1 MMVVRKKSIRIVW
14 RDGFFLY
21 LCSEINNN
29 KLRIGMTQGEAV
41 IKALEDL
48 GGKASLKQIYAL
60 AKTYVTFGTKTPEE
74 SIRAILQRSPKA
86 KQKVKGS
93 GWWELVSYQEEI
105 ARLEQAISA
114 RDERIQELEA
124 QMTPTAIFERMA
136 NMYMNASMNK
146 DKDDRK
152 EVCNILN
159 KIQSRLNLTVSK
171 ELYDRTVSF
180 DKDIPM
186 SSKIN
191 IDGDNNGVLG
201 ENIGI
206 QLSTDLQ
213 EKLVNGM
220 LGKKLLN
227 NGNSNQG

>member
-29 KLRIGMTQGEAV
+29 KLRIDMTQGEAV

-93 GWWELVSYQEEI
+93 GLWELVSYQEDI

-114 RDERIQELEA
+114 KDERIKELEA
-124 QMTPTAIFERMA
+124 QATPIAIFERMA
-136 NMYMNASMNK
+136 NMYMDASMNK

-152 EVCNILN
+152 EVCNILS

-186 SSKIN
+186 SKIN
-191 IDGDNNGVLG
+191 VDGNNNGVLG

-206 QLSTDLQ
+206 QLSTDWQ

>member
-1 MMVVRKKSIRIVW
+1 
-14 RDGFFLY
+14 
-21 LCSEINNN
+21 
-29 KLRIGMTQGEAV
+29 MTQGEAV

-60 AKTYVTFGTKTPEE
+60 AKTYIKFGTKTPEE

-93 GWWELVSYQEEI
+93 GLWELVSYQEDI

-114 RDERIQELEA
+114 KDERIKELEA
-124 QMTPTAIFERMA
+124 QATPIAIFERMA

-152 EVCNILN
+152 EVCNILS

-171 ELYDRTVSF
+171 ELYDRIVSF

-186 SSKIN
+186 SKIN
-191 IDGDNNGVLG
+191 VDGNNNGVVS

-206 QLSTDLQ
+206 NLSTDWQ

-220 LGKKLLN
+220 LDKKLLN
-227 NGNSNQG
+227 NDNSNQG

>member
-1 MMVVRKKSIRIVW
+1 
-14 RDGFFLY
+14 
-21 LCSEINNN
+21 
-29 KLRIGMTQGEAV
+29 MTQGEAV

-105 ARLEQAISA
+105 ARLEQTISA
-114 RDERIQELEA
+114 RDKRIQELEA

-206 QLSTDLQ
+206 QLSTDWQ

>member
-1 MMVVRKKSIRIVW
+1 MMVVWKKSIRIVW

-29 KLRIGMTQGEAV
+29 KLRIDMTQGEAV

-74 SIRAILQRSPKA
+74 SIRTLLQRSPKA

-93 GWWELVSYQEEI
+93 GWWELSSYQEEI
-105 ARLEQAISA
+105 AQLEQAISA
-114 RDERIQELEA
+114 RDKRIQELEA

-186 SSKIN
+186 SKIN
-191 IDGDNNGVLG
+191 VDGNNNGVLG

-206 QLSTDLQ
+206 QLSTDWQ

>member
-1 MMVVRKKSIRIVW
+1 MMVVWKKSIRIVW

-21 LCSEINNN
+21 LCSEINN
-29 KLRIGMTQGEAV
+29 KLRIDMTQGEAV

-74 SIRAILQRSPKA
+74 SIRAILLRSPKA

-105 ARLEQAISA
+105 ARLEQTISA

-206 QLSTDLQ
+206 QLSTDWQ

>member
-29 KLRIGMTQGEAV
+29 KLTIDMTQGEAV

-105 ARLEQAISA
+105 ARLGQAISA
-114 RDERIQELEA
+114 RDERIKELEA
-124 QMTPTAIFERMA
+124 QLTPTAIFERMA

-186 SSKIN
+186 SKIN
-191 IDGDNNGVLG
+191 VDGNNNGVLG

-206 QLSTDLQ
+206 QLSTDWQ

>member
-1 MMVVRKKSIRIVW
+1 
-14 RDGFFLY
+14 
-21 LCSEINNN
+21 
-29 KLRIGMTQGEAV
+29 MTQGEAV

-93 GWWELVSYQEEI
+93 GLWELVSYQEDI

-114 RDERIQELEA
+114 KDERIKELEA
-124 QMTPTAIFERMA
+124 QATPIAIFERMA

-186 SSKIN
+186 SKIN
-191 IDGDNNGVLG
+191 VDGNNNGVLG

>member
-1 MMVVRKKSIRIVW
+1 MMVVWKKSIRIVW

-29 KLRIGMTQGEAV
+29 KLTIDMTQGEAV

-74 SIRAILQRSPKA
+74 SIRAILLRSPKA

-105 ARLEQAISA
+105 ARLEQTISA

-206 QLSTDLQ
+206 QLSTDWQ

>member
-1 MMVVRKKSIRIVW
+1 
-14 RDGFFLY
+14 
-21 LCSEINNN
+21 
-29 KLRIGMTQGEAV
+29 MTQGEAV

-74 SIRAILQRSPKA
+74 SIRAILLRSPKA

-105 ARLEQAISA
+105 ARLEQTISA
-114 RDERIQELEA
+114 RDKRIQELEA

-171 ELYDRTVSF
+171 ELYDRTVSLT
-180 DKDIPM
+180 
-186 SSKIN
+186 KIFRCQR
-191 IDGDNNGVLG
+191 LMLM
-201 ENIGI
+201 GI
-206 QLSTDLQ
+206 TT
-213 EKLVNGM
+213 GC
-220 LGKKLLN
+220 
-227 NGNSNQG
+227 

>member
-1 MMVVRKKSIRIVW
+1 
-14 RDGFFLY
+14 
-21 LCSEINNN
+21 
-29 KLRIGMTQGEAV
+29 MTQGEAV

-74 SIRAILQRSPKA
+74 SIRAILLRSPKA

-105 ARLEQAISA
+105 ARLEQTISA

-206 QLSTDLQ
+206 QLSTDWQ

>member
-1 MMVVRKKSIRIVW
+1 MMVVWKKSIRIVW

-21 LCSEINNN
+21 LCSEINN
-29 KLRIGMTQGEAV
+29 KLRIDMTQGEAV

-74 SIRAILQRSPKA
+74 SIRAILLRSPKA

-206 QLSTDLQ
+206 QLSTDWQ

>member
-1 MMVVRKKSIRIVW
+1 MMVVWKKSIRIVW

-105 ARLEQAISA
+105 ARLEQTISA

-186 SSKIN
+186 SKIN
-191 IDGDNNGVLG
+191 VDGNNNGVLG

-206 QLSTDLQ
+206 QLSTDWQ

>member
-1 MMVVRKKSIRIVW
+1 MMVVWKKSIRIVW

-29 KLRIGMTQGEAV
+29 KLTIDMTQGEAV

-74 SIRAILQRSPKA
+74 SIRAILLRSPKA

-206 QLSTDLQ
+206 QLSTDWQ

>member
-1 MMVVRKKSIRIVW
+1 MMVVWKKSIRIVW

-29 KLRIGMTQGEAV
+29 KLTIDMTQGEAV

-93 GWWELVSYQEEI
+93 GWWELASYQEEI
-105 ARLEQAISA
+105 ARLEQTISA
-114 RDERIQELEA
+114 RDKRIQELEA

-180 DKDIPM
+180 DTDIPM
-186 SSKIN
+186 SKIN
-191 IDGDNNGVLG
+191 VDGNNNGVLG

-206 QLSTDLQ
+206 QLSTDWQ

>member
-29 KLRIGMTQGEAV
+29 NLKIDMTQGEAV

-60 AKTYVTFGTKTPEE
+60 AKTYITFGTKTPEE

-93 GWWELVSYQEEI
+93 GLWELVSYQEDI

-114 RDERIQELEA
+114 KDERIKELEA
-124 QMTPTAIFERMA
+124 QATPIAIFERMA
-136 NMYMNASMNK
+136 NMYMDASMNK

-152 EVCNILN
+152 EVCNILS

-171 ELYDRTVSF
+171 ELYDRIVSF

-186 SSKIN
+186 SKIN
-191 IDGDNNGVLG
+191 VDGNNNGVVS

-206 QLSTDLQ
+206 NLSTDWQ

-220 LGKKLLN
+220 LDKKLLN
-227 NGNSNQG
+227 NDNSNQG

>member
-1 MMVVRKKSIRIVW
+1 MMVVWKKSIRIVW

-29 KLRIGMTQGEAV
+29 KLTIDMTQGEAV

-74 SIRAILQRSPKA
+74 SIRAILLCPPKA
-86 KQKVKGS
+86 QQKVKGS
-93 GWWELVSYQEEI
+93 GWRELVSYQKET
-105 ARLEQAISA
+105 ARHEQTISA
-114 RDERIQELEA
+114 RDKRIQELEA

-186 SSKIN
+186 SKIN
-191 IDGDNNGVLG
+191 VDGNNNGVLG

-206 QLSTDLQ
+206 QLSTDWQ

>member
-1 MMVVRKKSIRIVW
+1 MMVVWKKSIRIVW

-29 KLRIGMTQGEAV
+29 KLRIDMTQGEAV

-105 ARLEQAISA
+105 ARLGQAISA
-114 RDERIQELEA
+114 RDERIKELEA
-124 QMTPTAIFERMA
+124 QLTPTAIFERMA

-186 SSKIN
+186 SKIN
-191 IDGDNNGVLG
+191 VDGNNNGVLG

-206 QLSTDLQ
+206 QLSTDWQ

>member
-1 MMVVRKKSIRIVW
+1 MMVVWKKSIRIVW

-29 KLRIGMTQGEAV
+29 KLRIDMTQGEAV

-93 GWWELVSYQEEI
+93 GLWELVSYQEEI
-105 ARLEQAISA
+105 ARLEQTISA

-186 SSKIN
+186 SKIN
-191 IDGDNNGVLG
+191 VDGNNNGVLG

-206 QLSTDLQ
+206 QLSTDWQ

>member
-1 MMVVRKKSIRIVW
+1 MMVVWKKSIRIVW

-29 KLRIGMTQGEAV
+29 KLRIDMTQGEAV
-41 IKALEDL
+41 IKALVDL

-74 SIRAILQRSPKA
+74 SIRAILLRSPKA

-105 ARLEQAISA
+105 ARLEQTISA
-114 RDERIQELEA
+114 RDKRIQELEA

-171 ELYDRTVSF
+171 ELFDRTVSF

-186 SSKIN
+186 SKIN
-191 IDGDNNGVLG
+191 VDGNNNGVLG

-206 QLSTDLQ
+206 QLSTDWQ